1 MSFLRPRRASLGL
14 LTGAAI
20 VVPTLL
26 LLALPLLALLLL
38 GDRADR
44 VLPRMRDWADRHSWI
59 ISEAVVVFFL
69 AVTVVDLLR

>member
-1 MSFLRPRRASLGL
+1 MNFL
-14 LTGAAI
+14 TM
-20 VVPTLL
+20 
-26 LLALPLLALLLL
+26 LLL

-69 AVTVVDLLR
+69 ALTVVDLLR